1 VDVFIQAD
9 VFDGIPINTNA
20 AAKPAPERTSSEAAC
35 LATSAVCRCGLIIIS
50 VEKPIVVVQRRI
62 KRASDIKEIADRAQ
76 ARSVTRPVPP

>member
-9 VFDGIPINTNA
+9 VFDGIPTNTNA
-20 AAKPAPERTSSEAAC
+20 AAEPAPERTSSEAAC

-62 KRASDIKEIADRAQ
+62 KRASDIKEIADR
-76 ARSVTRPVPP
+76 RPG